1 MAPSCSSCCSAPVA
15 SPGRRHS
22 PIDQLLSFL
31 LYLAMTTAVTGVLA
45 MSLNVQYGYCGL
57 VNFGQVVFLCVGG
70 YAGGIAATRGVHPLV
85 AVAIAT
91 LLGGVCGWLMSF
103 TVRGMSGTYWGIV
116 TLATAELAR
125 LVVNNESW
133 IGGGANG
140 LSVIVRLSYLAPLIF
155 GSAVAVYL
163 LSMLIVRSPFGR
175 TLRLV
180 REGDP
185 LALSLGKDI
194 RLFKMQAMTIGGM
207 MGGLAGCLYAF
218 LNGYISPADCL
229 PIETFVLWA
238 MVVVGGRGNVTG
250 ILIGTVVVQTLY
262 VGSRFLTH
270 LVAIPADTLASLRLV
285 VIGAMITL
293 MMMFWPDGVLPERRR
308 IYRIPARD

>member
-1 MAPSCSSCCSAPVA
+1 M
-15 SPGRRHS
+15 
-22 PIDQLLSFL
+22 DQLLAFL
-31 LYLAMTTAVTGVLA
+31 FYMVTTTAITSILA
-45 MSLNVQYGYCGL
+45 MSLNMQYGYCGL

-70 YAGGIAATRGVHPLV
+70 YAGGIAVTHGIDPLLS
-85 AVAIAT
+85 IA
-91 LLGGVCGWLMSF
+91 LAMVLGGVFGFLMSF

-125 LVVNNESW
+125 LVVNNEGW
-133 IGGGANG
+133 IAGGANG
-140 LSVIVRLSYLAPLIF
+140 LSVIVRLPYLSLVILAAAI
-155 GSAVAVYL
+155 AVYL
-163 LSMLIVRSPFGR
+163 LSLLIARSPFGR

-180 REGDP
+180 REGDA
-185 LALSLGKDI
+185 LAMSLGKDI

-218 LNGYISPADCL
+218 LNGYISPEDCL

-238 MVVVGGRGNVTG
+238 MVVVGGRGNVSG
-250 ILIGTVVVQTLY
+250 IIAGTVVIQTLY

-270 LVAIPADTLASLRLV
+270 LVAIPAETVAALRLV
-285 VIGAMITL
+285 AIGAMITM

-308 IYRIPARD
+308 IYRLPETPHD

>member
-1 MAPSCSSCCSAPVA
+1 ME
-15 SPGRRHS
+15 
-22 PIDQLLSFL
+22 QFL
-31 LYLAMTTAVTGVLA
+31 AFLYYMVTSTAITAILA

-70 YAGGIAATRGVHPLV
+70 YAGGVAAMHGVHPLL
-85 AVAIAT
+85 AMLIAT
-91 LLGGVCGWLMSF
+91 LLGGAFGWLMSF

-116 TLATAELAR
+116 TLATAELTR

-140 LSVIVRLSYLAPLIF
+140 LSVIITLPYLPPLVLMAAIVVYSLSL
-155 GSAVAVYL
+155 
-163 LSMLIVRSPFGR
+163 LIVKSPFGR

-180 REGDP
+180 REGDA
-185 LALSLGKDI
+185 LALSLGKDV
-194 RLFKMQAMTIGGM
+194 RLFKMETMTIGGM

-218 LNGYISPADCL
+218 LNGYISPEDCM

-238 MVVVGGRGNVTG
+238 MVIVGGRGNVHGIIAGT
-250 ILIGTVVVQTLY
+250 ILIQTLY

-270 LVAIPADTLASLRLV
+270 FVAIPAETIAAMRLV
-285 VIGAMITL
+285 AIGAMITI
-293 MMMFWPDGVLPERRR
+293 MMVLWPDGVLPERRR
-308 IYRIPARD
+308 VYQLPDAECRQQRRETAMQATQSAP

>member
-1 MAPSCSSCCSAPVA
+1 V
-15 SPGRRHS
+15 
-22 PIDQLLSFL
+22 DQLLSFL
-31 LYLAMTTAVTGVLA
+31 FFMVTTTAITSILA

-70 YAGGIAATRGVHPLV
+70 YAGGVAANRGVNPL
-85 AVAIAT
+85 AAMALAT
-91 LLGGVCGWLMSF
+91 LAGGAAGWLMSF

-125 LVVNNESW
+125 LVVNNENW

-140 LSVIVRLSYLAPLIF
+140 LSVIVRAPYLSPLIVALA
-155 GSAVAVYL
+155 AVIYVVSL
-163 LSMLIVRSPFGR
+163 LIVRSPFGR
-175 TLRLV
+175 TLRLI
-180 REGDP
+180 REGDA

-207 MGGLAGCLYAF
+207 MGGLAGCLYSF
-218 LNGYISPADCL
+218 LNGYISPEDCL

-250 ILIGTVVVQTLY
+250 IIVGTILVQFLY

-270 LVAIPADTLASLRLV
+270 LVAIPAETIAPLRLV
-285 VIGAMITL
+285 AIGSMITMI
-293 MMMFWPDGVLPERRR
+293 MMWRPDGVLPERRR
-308 IYRIPARD
+308 LYRLTSGR

>member
-1 MAPSCSSCCSAPVA
+1 V
-15 SPGRRHS
+15 
-22 PIDQLLSFL
+22 DQLLAFL
-31 LYLAMTTAVTGVLA
+31 FYMVTTTAITSMLA

-70 YAGGIAATRGVHPLV
+70 YAGGVAAMHGVHPL
-85 AVAIAT
+85 AAMAIAT

-125 LVVNNESW
+125 LVVNNEGW

-140 LSVIVRLSYLAPLIF
+140 LSVLVKLPYLAPLII
-155 GSAVAVYL
+155 AAAIATYM
-163 LSMLIVRSPFGR
+163 LSLLIVRSPFGR

-180 REGDP
+180 REGDA

-218 LNGYISPADCL
+218 LNGYISPEDCL

-250 ILIGTVVVQTLY
+250 IVAGTIVVQTLY

-270 LVAIPADTLASLRLV
+270 LVAIPAETIAALRLV
-285 VIGAMITL
+285 AIGAMITL
-293 MMMFWPDGVLPERRR
+293 IMMFWPDGVIPERRR
-308 IYRIPARD
+308 VYRLPTGR

>member
-1 MAPSCSSCCSAPVA
+1 L
-15 SPGRRHS
+15 
-22 PIDQLLSFL
+22 DQLLAFL
-31 LYLAMTTAVTGVLA
+31 FYMVTTTAITSMLA

-70 YAGGIAATRGVHPLV
+70 YAGGVSAMHGVPPPAAM
-85 AVAIAT
+85 AIAT
-91 LLGGVCGWLMSF
+91 LLGGLCGWLMSF

-125 LVVNNESW
+125 LVVNNEGW

-140 LSVIVRLSYLAPLIF
+140 LSVIIKIPYLAPLIIAT
-155 GSAVAVYL
+155 AVAMYL
-163 LSMLIVRSPFGR
+163 LSILIVRSPFGR

-180 REGDP
+180 REGDA

-218 LNGYISPADCL
+218 LNGYISPEDCL

-250 ILIGTVVVQTLY
+250 IVAGTIVIQTLY

-270 LVAIPADTLASLRLV
+270 LVAIPAETIAALRLV
-285 VIGAMITL
+285 AIGSMITL
-293 MMMFWPDGVLPERRR
+293 IMMFWPDGVIPERRR
-308 IYRIPARD
+308 VYRLPTGR

>member
-1 MAPSCSSCCSAPVA
+1 V
-15 SPGRRHS
+15 
-22 PIDQLLSFL
+22 DQLLAFL
-31 LYLAMTTAVTGVLA
+31 FYMATTTAITSILA

-70 YAGGIAATRGVHPLV
+70 YAGGVAVTHGIHPL
-85 AVAIAT
+85 AALTLAT
-91 LLGGVCGWLMSF
+91 ALGGVFGFLMSC
-103 TVRGMSGTYWGIV
+103 TVRGMSGTYCGIV

-125 LVVNNESW
+125 LVVNNEGW

-140 LSVIVRLSYLAPLIF
+140 LSVIVKIPYLTPLVLTAAT
-155 GSAVAVYL
+155 SLYL
-163 LSMLIVRSPFGR
+163 LSLLIARSPFGR
-175 TLRLV
+175 TLRLI
-180 REGDP
+180 REGDA

-194 RLFKMQAMTIGGM
+194 RLFKMEAMTIGGM

-218 LNGYISPADCL
+218 LNGYISPEDCL

-250 ILIGTVVVQTLY
+250 IIAGTIVIQTLY

-270 LVAIPADTLASLRLV
+270 LVGIPAETIAALRLV
-285 VIGAMITL
+285 AIGSMITL
-293 MMMFWPDGVLPERRR
+293 IMMFWPDGVLPERRR
-308 IYRIPARD
+308 FYRLLG

>member
-1 MAPSCSSCCSAPVA
+1 ME
-15 SPGRRHS
+15 
-22 PIDQLLSFL
+22 QLLAFL
-31 LYLAMTTAVTGVLA
+31 SYMVTTTAITAILA

-70 YAGGIAATRGVHPLV
+70 YAGGVAAMRGVHPL
-85 AVAIAT
+85 AALAIAT
-91 LLGGVCGWLMSF
+91 LLGGAFGWLMSF

-140 LSVIVRLSYLAPLIF
+140 LSVIVKLPYLPLLIL
-155 GSAVAVYL
+155 AAAMAVYC
-163 LSMLIVRSPFGR
+163 LSLLIVASPFGR
-175 TLRLV
+175 TLRLI
-180 REGDP
+180 REGDA

-218 LNGYISPADCL
+218 LNGYISPADCM

-238 MVVVGGRGNVTG
+238 MVVVGGRGNVHG
-250 ILIGTVVVQTLY
+250 IIAGTIVIQTLY

-270 LVAIPADTLASLRLV
+270 LVAIPAETIAAMRLV
-285 VIGAMITL
+285 AIGAMITI
-293 MMMFWPDGVLPERRR
+293 MMVFWPDGVLPERRR
-308 IYRIPARD
+308 TYRLPEKR

>member
-1 MAPSCSSCCSAPVA
+1 M
-15 SPGRRHS
+15 
-22 PIDQLLSFL
+22 DQLLAFL
-31 LYLAMTTAVTGVLA
+31 FYMVTTTAITSILA
-45 MSLNVQYGYCGL
+45 MSLNMQYGYCGL

-70 YAGGIAATRGVHPLV
+70 YAGGIAVTHGIDPLLS
-85 AVAIAT
+85 IA
-91 LLGGVCGWLMSF
+91 LAMVLGGVFGFLMSF

-125 LVVNNESW
+125 LVVNNEGW
-133 IGGGANG
+133 IAGGANG
-140 LSVIVRLSYLAPLIF
+140 LSVIVRLPYLSLLIL
-155 GSAVAVYL
+155 AAAIAVYL
-163 LSMLIVRSPFGR
+163 LSLLIARSPFGR

-180 REGDP
+180 REGDA
-185 LALSLGKDI
+185 LAMSLGKDI

-218 LNGYISPADCL
+218 LNGYISPEDCL

-238 MVVVGGRGNVTG
+238 MVVVGGRGNVSG
-250 ILIGTVVVQTLY
+250 IIAGTVVIQTLY

-270 LVAIPADTLASLRLV
+270 LVAIPAETVAALRLV
-285 VIGAMITL
+285 AIGAMITM

-308 IYRIPARD
+308 VYRLPETPPD

>member
-1 MAPSCSSCCSAPVA
+1 M
-15 SPGRRHS
+15 
-22 PIDQLLSFL
+22 DQLLAFL
-31 LYLAMTTAVTGVLA
+31 FYMVTTTAITSILA

-70 YAGGIAATRGVHPLV
+70 YAGGVAVTHGIHPLV
-85 AVAIAT
+85 ALALAT
-91 LLGGVCGWLMSF
+91 ALGGVFGFLMSF

-125 LVVNNESW
+125 LVVNNEGW

-140 LSVIVRLSYLAPLIF
+140 LSVIVKIPYLTPLVLTAAT
-155 GSAVAVYL
+155 SVYL
-163 LSMLIVRSPFGR
+163 LSLLIARSPFGR
-175 TLRLV
+175 TLRLI
-180 REGDP
+180 REGDA

-194 RLFKMQAMTIGGM
+194 RLFKMEAMTIGGM

-218 LNGYISPADCL
+218 LNGYISPEDCL

-250 ILIGTVVVQTLY
+250 IIAGTIVIQTLY

-270 LVAIPADTLASLRLV
+270 LVGISAETIAALRLV
-285 VIGAMITL
+285 AIGSMITL
-293 MMMFWPDGVLPERRR
+293 IMMFWPDGVLPERRR
-308 IYRIPARD
+308 VYRLLG

>member
-1 MAPSCSSCCSAPVA
+1 L
-15 SPGRRHS
+15 
-22 PIDQLLSFL
+22 DQLLAFL
-31 LYLAMTTAVTGVLA
+31 FYMVTTTAITSMLA

-70 YAGGIAATRGVHPLV
+70 YAGGVSVMHGVPPPAAM
-85 AVAIAT
+85 AIAT
-91 LLGGVCGWLMSF
+91 LLGGLCGWLMSF

-125 LVVNNESW
+125 LVVNNEGW

-140 LSVIVRLSYLAPLIF
+140 LSVIIKIPYLAPLIIAT
-155 GSAVAVYL
+155 AVAMYL
-163 LSMLIVRSPFGR
+163 LSILIVRSPFGR

-180 REGDP
+180 REGDA

-218 LNGYISPADCL
+218 LNGYISPEDCL

-250 ILIGTVVVQTLY
+250 IVAGTVVVQTLY

-270 LVAIPADTLASLRLV
+270 LVAIPAETIAALRLV
-285 VIGAMITL
+285 AIGSMITL
-293 MMMFWPDGVLPERRR
+293 IMMFWPDGVIPERRR
-308 IYRIPARD
+308 VYRLPTALSGQ

>member
-1 MAPSCSSCCSAPVA
+1 MM
-15 SPGRRHS
+15 
-22 PIDQLLSFL
+22 DQLLAFL
-31 LYLAMTTAVTGVLA
+31 FYMVTTTAITSILA
-45 MSLNVQYGYCGL
+45 MSLNMQYGYCGL

-70 YAGGIAATRGVHPLV
+70 YAGGIAVTHGIDPLLSIALATV
-85 AVAIAT
+85 
-91 LLGGVCGWLMSF
+91 LGGVFGFLMSF

-125 LVVNNESW
+125 LVVNNEGW
-133 IGGGANG
+133 IAGGANG
-140 LSVIVRLSYLAPLIF
+140 LSVIVRLSYLSMLIL
-155 GSAVAVYL
+155 AAAIAVYL
-163 LSMLIVRSPFGR
+163 LSLLIARSPFGR

-180 REGDP
+180 REGDA
-185 LALSLGKDI
+185 LAMSLGKDI

-218 LNGYISPADCL
+218 LNGYISPEDCL

-238 MVVVGGRGNVTG
+238 MVVVGGRGNVHG
-250 ILIGTVVVQTLY
+250 IIAGTVVIQTLY

-270 LVAIPADTLASLRLV
+270 LVAIPAETVAALRLV
-285 VIGAMITL
+285 AIGAMITM

-308 IYRIPARD
+308 IYRLPERLPDQAG